1 MSIQTPSVAIV
12 LPCCNEEEILT
23 QTDEKIGSLIEQ
35 LINKNLISQKSFI
48 IYVDDGSTD
57 KTWGLI
63 QNFIDVKE
71 NRVGIKFSRN
81 FGHQS
86 ALLAGITNI
95 YQQVDCVITIDADLK
110 DDINVIEKI
119 KKKYIQGFEVVYGV
133 RKKRATDLYFKK
145 KTAIG
150 FYILMKNLGVNII
163 YNHADFRLASSR
175 VCENLLTFGEVN
187 LFLRGIFPLVGF
199 SNTQVFYDR
208 LERTGGKTKF
218 PFGKMMAFALDGITS
233 FSVKPLRIVSLVS
246 IILSFYSLYAY
257 FFSGT
262 VPGWTSI
269 ILPIYFIGGVQIFCV
284 GVIGEYIGK
293 IYQEVNS
300 RSRFIIEKKKK
311 KNKV

>member
-1 MSIQTPSVAIV
+1 
-12 LPCCNEEEILT
+12 
-23 QTDEKIGSLIEQ
+23 
-35 LINKNLISQKSFI
+35 
-48 IYVDDGSTD
+48 
-57 KTWGLI
+57 
-63 QNFIDVKE
+63 
-71 NRVGIKFSRN
+71 
-81 FGHQS
+81 
-86 ALLAGITNI
+86 
-95 YQQVDCVITIDADLK
+95 
-110 DDINVIEKI
+110 
-119 KKKYIQGFEVVYGV
+119 
-133 RKKRATDLYFKK
+133 
-145 KTAIG
+145 
-150 FYILMKNLGVNII
+150 MKNVGVNII

-233 FSVKPLRIVSLVS
+233 FSVKPLRIVSLVGVSIFIIS

-293 IYQEVNS
+293 IYQEVKS
-300 RSRFIIEKKKK
+300 RPRFIIENIISKKKL
-311 KNKV
+311 